1 MYNCLKDRLVIVSGG
16 SRGIGRAIV
25 EQLAN
30 QGARVVFTYQRQHET
45 AQALVKMLRDQGLV
59 CHARQCDINA
69 PDESRAMVEA
79 IEEEFGEIYALVN
92 NAGITQDK
100 SFPSMSETDWLS
112 VVSTNLNGTALLTQA
127 VLKKMMFRKEGRIVM
142 MSSVGGLRAS
152 IGQSNYSATK
162 AALIGLTRTLSQE
175 MARFNI
181 LINAVAPGYI
191 ATEMVSSMPE
201 SSRAAIP
208 KQVPLRRMGAVAE
221 VAAPVLFLLSDSAS
235 YITGHC
241 MVVDGGLSA

>member
-1 MYNCLKDRLVIVSGG
+1 MYSCLKGRLVLVTGG

-30 QGARVVFTYQRQHET
+30 QGAHVIFTYQRQHQT
-45 AQALVKMLRDQGLV
+45 AQTLANELTGKGLT
-59 CHARQCDINA
+59 CHAKQCDINA
-69 PDESRAMVEA
+69 PEESRSLVEA

-92 NAGITQDK
+92 NAGITLDK
-100 SFPSMSETDWLS
+100 SFPAMSEIDWLS

-127 VLKKMMFRKEGRIVM
+127 VLKKMMFRKEGRIIM

-152 IGQSNYSATK
+152 SGQSNYSSTK
-162 AALIGLTRTLSQE
+162 AALVGLTRTLSHE

-181 LINAVAPGYI
+181 LVNAVAPGYI
-191 ATEMVSSMPE
+191 ATEMVLSMPE
-201 SSRAAIP
+201 SSRSAIP
-208 KQVPLRRMGAVAE
+208 KQVPLRRMGSVDE
-221 VAAPVLFLLSDSAS
+221 VAAPVLFLLSDCAS

>member
-1 MYNCLKDRLVIVSGG
+1 MLVSGG

-25 EQLAN
+25 EQLAI
-30 QGARVVFTYQRQHET
+30 QGAHVVFTYHRQHET
-45 AQALVKMLRDQGLV
+45 AQALVRTIREQGMI
-59 CHARQCDINA
+59 CHAKQCDLNA

-100 SFPSMSETDWLS
+100 SFPTMSETDWLS
-112 VVSTNLNGTALLTQA
+112 VISTNLNGTALLTQA
-127 VLKKMMFRKEGRIVM
+127 VLQKMMFRKEGRIIM

-152 IGQSNYSATK
+152 SGQSNYSSTK
-162 AALIGLTRTLSQE
+162 AALIGLTRTLSHE

-181 LINAVAPGYI
+181 LVNAVAPGYI
-191 ATEMVSSMPE
+191 ATDMVLSMPE
-201 SSRAAIP
+201 SSRSAIP
-208 KQVPLRRMGAVAE
+208 KQVPLRRMGAVEE